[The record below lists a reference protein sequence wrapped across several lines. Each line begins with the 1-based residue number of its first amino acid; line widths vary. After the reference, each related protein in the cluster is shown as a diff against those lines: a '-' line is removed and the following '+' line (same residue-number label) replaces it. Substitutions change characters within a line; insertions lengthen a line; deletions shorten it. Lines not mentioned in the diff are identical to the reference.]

1 MKIIIIIVTLVGLS
15 LGGCAKIYEDVRI
28 ERIQRPIIN
37 IDSIA
42 PPQWDTIPSPP
53 DIPNIGG

>member
-1 MKIIIIIVTLVGLS
+1 MRTIIIAILVS
-15 LGGCAKIYEDVRI
+15 LFCVGCAKIYENVRI
-28 ERIQRPIIN
+28 ERIERPKIE

-53 DIPNIGG
+53 DIPNVGG

>member
-1 MKIIIIIVTLVGLS
+1 MRKNIIIVILVS
-15 LGGCAKIYEDVRI
+15 LFCGGCAKIYENVRVERI
-28 ERIQRPIIN
+28 ERARIE